1 MFHVIIFV
9 ESFVFV
15 TSYFKLISMNK
26 QRKSVLSWC
35 LYDWANTAF
44 STVII
49 TFVFG
54 VYFAREIVGDEVAGA
69 AQWSFAIGISG
80 FFIAVLAPLLGAV
93 ADHSGRRKSWVFWLS
108 MLCIVPCAL
117 LWFATPQSD
126 ASHIFMVL
134 TLIVVANIGLELSQV
149 FYNAMLPHIAGK
161 DHIGR
166 VSGWAWGLGYLGGLS
181 ALAVTL
187 FGFIGLGEMPPLLP
201 IPKDNFEHIRLTGPF
216 IALWFFVFMMPLF
229 LFTKDVKVT
238 KLPALKALEKGLY
251 QLAQSVRQVKQY
263 KNLVTFLISS
273 AIYRDGL
280 VTLFAIGGVY
290 AAGQFGM
297 SFTEILIFAIG
308 LNVTA
313 GIGAFGFA
321 FMDDFVGSKK
331 TIIISLLGLIVIGG
345 MIVLIE
351 DKMDF
356 LILSLGLGIFMGP
369 VQAASRTMISKLSP
383 PDMVT
388 QTYGLYAFT
397 GKSISF
403 LGPIAFGAMTTMFG
417 TQQAGMVSI
426 IAFWIIGL
434 IVLLKVKEN

>member
-1 MFHVIIFV
+1 MFHVSVFV
-9 ESFVFV
+9 ESFAFV
-15 TSYFKLISMNK
+15 TSYFMLIFMNE
-26 QRKSVLSWC
+26 QRKSIFSWC

-93 ADHSGRRKSWVFWLS
+93 ADHSGRRKNWIFWLS

-117 LWFATPQSD
+117 LWFATPEGNT
-126 ASHIFMVL
+126 SHIFMVL
-134 TLIVVANIGLELSQV
+134 TLIVLANIGLELSQV

-161 DHIGR
+161 NHIGR
-166 VSGWAWGLGYLGGLS
+166 VSGWAWGLGYLGGLT

-187 FGFIGLGEMPPLLP
+187 FGFIGLGDMKPLLS
-201 IPKDNFEHIRLTGPF
+201 ISKDNFEHIRLTGPF

-229 LFTKDVKVT
+229 LFTKDVEVT
-238 KLPALKALEKGLY
+238 KLPALKALEKGLH
-251 QLAQSVRQVKQY
+251 QLAQSVRHIRQY

-290 AAGQFGM
+290 AAGQFDM
-297 SFTEILIFAIG
+297 DFTEILIFAIG

-313 GIGAFGFA
+313 GLGAFGFA
-321 FMDDFVGSKK
+321 FIDDFVGSKK
-331 TIIISLLGLIVIGG
+331 TIIISLVGLIVLGG
-345 MIVLIE
+345 IIVLTK
-351 DKMDF
+351 DKMMF

-403 LGPIAFGAMTTMFG
+403 LGPMAFGAMTAMFG

-426 IAFWIIGL
+426 IAFWILGL
-434 IVLLKVKEN
+434 IILLKVKES